1 MKTYVLSKLTMSDDH
16 EQESTIFVG
25 KKYEILHYI
34 CHQNPSILAILQGVE
49 EMSQDEWFNELKIQ
63 FSEQADSDY
72 SSTTRLIG
80 NATNT
85 IRIDIESDKLQIVN
99 YVDGVTTVYNITP
112 EQTN

>member
-1 MKTYVLSKLTMSDDH
+1 MSDDY

-34 CHQNPSILAILQGVE
+34 CNQNPAILAILQDVD
-49 EMSQDEWFNELKIQ
+49 EMSQDEWFNELQIQ
-63 FSEQADSDY
+63 YSEQADSDY

-80 NATNT
+80 DATNT

-112 EQTN
+112 EQTH

>member
-25 KKYEILHYI
+25 KKHEILHYT
-34 CHQNPSILAILQGVE
+34 CHQNPAILAILQGVE

-80 NATNT
+80 DATNT

-112 EQTN
+112 EQTH